1 MISEIKAKEIDTTDE
16 LYKQLIEDFNKL
28 AKQKKTKFQMGISS
42 FDLPMIIKTI
52 FFGMGNSLGDTTI
65 MYNKYTNEFYFYG
78 GIDEE
83 TSKEVEPLLRELKQV
98 FLIEV
103 V

>member
-1 MISEIKAKEIDTTDE
+1 MISIVKAKEIDTTDE

-28 AKQKKTKFQMGISS
+28 AKNNKTKFQMGISS
-42 FDLPMIIKTI
+42 EFPIIIKTI
-52 FFGMGNSLGDTTI
+52 IFGMGNSLGDTTI

-83 TSKEVEPLLRELKQV
+83 TFKELEPLLRELKQV